1 MRHGHPSAVAAKV
14 TTPRSIWVTSWTLRL
29 PGPVLMSN
37 RPLTPQ
43 GDLAEVL
50 PLSKQTLCENVLLS
64 TGDSGS
70 GIRLGG
76 FQDTDIGLVAQ
87 RPS

>member
-1 MRHGHPSAVAAKV
+1 
-14 TTPRSIWVTSWTLRL
+14 
-29 PGPVLMSN
+29 MSN

-76 FQDTDIGLVAQ
+76 FQGTDIGLVAQ